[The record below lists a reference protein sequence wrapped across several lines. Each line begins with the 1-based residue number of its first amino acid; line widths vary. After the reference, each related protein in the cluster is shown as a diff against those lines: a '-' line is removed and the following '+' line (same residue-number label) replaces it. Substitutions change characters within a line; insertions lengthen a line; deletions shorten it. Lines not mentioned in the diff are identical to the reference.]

1 MKSVWLPHGLVH
13 RQIPNHEVSIG
24 ITGRQICMDAVIT
37 RIMEIEKKSASD
49 IERAENSCRE
59 NIDTLRRALEEE
71 KERTHALIIARE
83 NTRLK
88 QALAEFSKQKE
99 EASLAASREYETLFQ
114 DPAKVKAV
122 KEKIIAILLVG

>member
-1 MKSVWLPHGLVH
+1 
-13 RQIPNHEVSIG
+13 
-24 ITGRQICMDAVIT
+24 MDAVIT